1 MPADQFIDGAWVEGG
16 GGALQALN
24 PSTGDVAWSGS
35 TASDAQAAAAMDAAR
50 RAQTAWARRTVDDR
64 TGLLKRFEAALKAR
78 RDALIDAISA
88 EVGKPRWESATEVGA
103 MTGKIDASI
112 RAYTERCAET
122 AIKVGDAA
130 GATRFR
136 PHGVVVVLG
145 PFNFPGHIPNG
156 HIVPALLAG
165 NTVVFKPSER
175 TPATAH
181 VTLEAWEA
189 AGLPGGVIN
198 LVHGAR
204 DTASALLDHD
214 ELDGVYFTGGSA
226 AGLALMRRF
235 SERPDRILALEL
247 GGNNPLVVH
256 EAGNLDAAAVLTI
269 QSGFLTAGQRCT
281 CARRLIVPAGRAGD
295 AFLDRLAELTRT
307 VRVGPPEMTPEPFMG
322 PVINDDVGASL
333 LEAQKA
339 LGDRGAR
346 PLVEMK
352 ANGSRPAMLH
362 PGLIDVTDVADRED
376 EELFG
381 PLLQVI
387 RVADFEAAIAE
398 ANRTRYGL
406 VAGLLSDHRGL
417 YERFYDA
424 GRAGLINWNR
434 PTTGASGLLPFG
446 GIGFSGNHRPA
457 GYFAADYCSYP
468 VASIECERVEMP
480 SLPPGLASDTSPK

>member
-226 AGLALMRRF
+226 AGEGYVGRR
-235 SERPDRILALEL
+235 
-247 GGNNPLVVH
+247 
-256 EAGNLDAAAVLTI
+256 
-269 QSGFLTAGQRCT
+269 
-281 CARRLIVPAGRAGD
+281 
-295 AFLDRLAELTRT
+295 
-307 VRVGPPEMTPEPFMG
+307 
-322 PVINDDVGASL
+322 
-333 LEAQKA
+333 
-339 LGDRGAR
+339 
-346 PLVEMK
+346 
-352 ANGSRPAMLH
+352 
-362 PGLIDVTDVADRED
+362 DVA
-376 EELFG
+376 
-381 PLLQVI
+381 
-387 RVADFEAAIAE
+387 
-398 ANRTRYGL
+398 
-406 VAGLLSDHRGL
+406 
-417 YERFYDA
+417 
-424 GRAGLINWNR
+424 
-434 PTTGASGLLPFG
+434 TGSG
-446 GIGFSGNHRPA
+446 
-457 GYFAADYCSYP
+457 
-468 VASIECERVEMP
+468 
-480 SLPPGLASDTSPK
+480 